1 MMQNS
6 IMRPSGLVAR
16 VPARQQQRVRMPMR
30 VRAEEKVTS
39 DAPSI
44 PAGDNSQPPPPMDS
58 YSRIEAPVRGGEGA
72 PGKIP
77 DGGPPVATR
86 YNEIDKILIN
96 NDGQDEKAILGN
108 EIAFPD
114 AFRFKGAAPEIIN
127 CRLAMLGFIAAIGAE
142 LATHKGLL
150 QQFKIAPLPIAATFL
165 LFTVASLVP
174 ISKGVPRKGGKDWGG
189 LPQFTPDAE
198 LINGRVAMI
207 GIVGLIIAD
216 KLAGGSLL

>member
-1 MMQNS
+1 
-6 IMRPSGLVAR
+6 MRPAGLAAR
-16 VPARQQQRVRMPMR
+16 LPARQLSKSRVAMR
-30 VRAEEKVTS
+30 VRAEDTTTTS
-39 DAPSI
+39 SAPSA
-44 PAGDNSQPPPPMDS
+44 PVGDNSQPPQLNDS

-72 PGKIP
+72 PGTIP

-86 YNEIDKILIN
+86 FNEIDRILIN
-96 NDGQDEKAILGN
+96 NDGQDERAILGN

-127 CRLAMLGFIAAIGAE
+127 SRLAMLGFVAAIGAE
-142 LATHKGLL
+142 AASHQGLL
-150 QQFKIAPLPIAATFL
+150 QQFKLAPLPIAATFL

-198 LINGRVAMI
+198 LVNGRIAML

>member
-1 MMQNS
+1 
-6 IMRPSGLVAR
+6 MRPAGLAAR
-16 VPARQQQRVRMPMR
+16 LPARQQPSTRFAVR
-30 VRAEEKVTS
+30 VRAEQDPVTS
-39 DAPSI
+39 NAPTAP
-44 PAGDNSQPPPPMDS
+44 PADNSQPPQLNDS

-77 DGGPPVATR
+77 DGGPPVASR
-86 YNEIDKILIN
+86 YNDIDLSLIN
-96 NDGQDEKAILGN
+96 NDGQDERSILGN

-127 CRLAMLGFIAAIGAE
+127 CRLAMLGFVAALGAE
-142 LATHKGLL
+142 LAQHKGLL

-165 LFTVASLVP
+165 LFSVASLIP

-198 LINGRVAMI
+198 LINGRIAML
-207 GIVGLIIAD
+207 GVVGLIIGD
-216 KLAGGSLL
+216 KLAGGSLF